1 MASDADLVRNLEK
14 ANAGI
19 KDATK
24 NMASRIIQ
32 DSVHAVTDAIT
43 NILPRFEELAFGP
56 EDGEQLPE
64 SVSKDGSIA
73 VETPPPVGNSK
84 VYLEDGVKGDV
95 RSIAESLKEISTLM
109 RKDKEDRAR
118 GSVPGSGR

>member
-14 ANAGI
+14 ASAGI

-24 NMASRIIQ
+24 NMSSRIIR
-32 DSVHAVTDAIT
+32 DAVLAVTESIRA
-43 NILPRFEELAFGP
+43 ILPRFEELAFGP
-56 EDGEQLPE
+56 GDGEEVAKPDDATSVEPVFKKNDPQTIRIRSKEE
-64 SVSKDGSIA
+64 SLSEIS
-73 VETPPPVGNSK
+73 
-84 VYLEDGVKGDV
+84 
-95 RSIAESLKEISTLM
+95 ESLKEITTLM